1 MTEGEC
7 LSFQY
12 TNLIPLKG
20 IWQMLRVTQFRHNH
34 DNLSYL
40 VYGEKDAIAI
50 DGGASKEILHFI
62 KNRKLNL
69 LFVTNTH
76 GHPDHTSGNRSL
88 LKGSKA
94 TFIGYDVLVNRGVI
108 EVEGHEI
115 KVINTPGH
123 TNDSVCFYFNN
134 ILLAGDTLFNGT
146 VGNCFSGSLEN
157 FYHSVKKIMALP
169 KDTIIYAGHDYIKD
183 ALSFAKKLEPDNEY
197 SEILLHNYNPDHPVS
212 TLKSEFEVNPYLRV
226 NERSIVE
233 LLKKNDLPRNTEL
246 QRWISLMSI
255 E

>member
-1 MTEGEC
+1 MNGM
-7 LSFQY
+7 
-12 TNLIPLKG
+12 PLKG
-20 IWQMLRVTQFRHNH
+20 INKMLSVKQFRHST

-40 VYGEKDAIAI
+40 VYGEQEAIAI
-50 DGGASKEILHFI
+50 DGVTSKDILEFI
-62 KNRKLNL
+62 KNRNLNL

-76 GHPDHTSGNRSL
+76 GHPDHTSGNSAL

-94 TFIGYDVLVNRGVI
+94 RFIGYDELINSGVI
-108 EVEGHEI
+108 ELDAKDI

-134 ILLAGDTLFNGT
+134 YLISGDTLFNGT

-169 KDTIIYAGHDYIKD
+169 KNTIVYAGHDFVND
-183 ALSFAKKLEPDNEY
+183 AIDFAKKLEPDNEY
-197 SEILLHNYNPDHPVS
+197 SEIFLRNYSPNHPVS
-212 TLKSEFEVNPYLRV
+212 TLKDEFNVNPYLRF
-226 NERSIVE
+226 NERSIIE
-233 LLKKNDLPRNTEL
+233 ILKKHGLPRDTEL
-246 QRWISLMSI
+246 QRWLSLMTI